1 MPLIIFVVI
10 VLAILW
16 WLKSQRALSRNERLY
31 LKRRGYSDEP
41 ADVGP
46 PVDPDSQ
53 LVSLIGSLSDISPYS
68 RQRAAEELSRMCAH
82 GRRDARMFP
91 CLVAALDDN
100 EASVRGA
107 VATALGNLADPRAVE
122 PLTLQLEVDESIL
135 FRTAALE
142 ALEKLRIGTVAD
154 RDMA

>member
-16 WLKSQRALSRNERLY
+16 WVKSQRALSPNEKLY
-31 LKRRGYSDEP
+31 LKRRGYSTEP
-41 ADVGP
+41 QDPGP

-53 LVSLIGSLSDISPYS
+53 LVSLIDSLSDISPYA
-68 RQRAAEELSRMCAH
+68 RQRAAEELSRMCAQ
-82 GRRDARMFP
+82 GRRDPRMFT

-107 VATALGNLADPRAVE
+107 VAAALGNLADPRAVE

-142 ALEKLRIGTVAD
+142 AIEKLTHTTMAEREIG
-154 RDMA
+154 